1 MPHEPAGTHP
11 MEDVEYQHLANT
23 EPIPGYRLLEPL
35 GRGGFGEVWKCEAP
49 GGLLKA
55 IKFVTGGMHVL
66 DTDAPADEE
75 LRAIQHVKAI
85 RHPFMLTMERV
96 EVVDRVL
103 VIVMELADKSL
114 ADVLDAQRAAGK
126 PGIPRDALLLYLR
139 EAAEVL
145 DVMNTRHQLQH
156 LDIKPRN
163 LFLVSNHVKVGD
175 FGLVNTLTSSAG
187 SLAGCSAPGAVT
199 PLYASPEVFQGRIS
213 RHSDQYS
220 LAIVFQ
226 ELLTGSLPFNG
237 KNSRQLLIQH
247 TQGVPNLAGL
257 SQADAA
263 IVARALSKDPDARF
277 PSCSDL
283 VNAIALG
290 ETEVVSSTI
299 LTNVP
304 ANEADT
310 QSNPAAR
317 TPRSRTAS
325 VRPPSLPPE
334 VLGGIQVRE
343 LVSRTPLTEVWRAT
357 NAQGAARLVKVLFG
371 CRSPGDESIGRLQK
385 LRHPLLLPIDV
396 LHHGPGRLVLST
408 PPGDRN
414 LREVL
419 ADFQG
424 QGLPGMPRADLLA
437 CLRVVAEGLHHL
449 ATSAGLFHLALNPRS
464 LVLDDGRIGLADF
477 GLSQLVWQPAGQA
490 LALIGGRY
498 AAPELA
504 GQPGAGSDQY
514 SLALVYHELLTGA
527 FPSPS
532 PSPRKGEPPTLS
544 LDRLP
549 EADRVIIAKALSPDP
564 RKRWDSVLDFIKAL
578 ESTTATAE
586 ATPLPTGAPTRV
598 LPAIGSRRLPVSPA
612 GEVVQTTRF
621 GTSLSA
627 ATITQRL
634 EGFRQQWSV
643 EVVTGEVLSAVYKM
657 QTPSSFWQR
666 WTGKRPGLEIRL
678 QITPPDMTAPEGVQL
693 RTELRMDL
701 HPRDCSKEQGG
712 DMLEAV
718 GPLLVESI
726 RAHLQV
732 NPRGRAQERLVWHHP
747 LRLCSILPDGTQG
760 PSIECQGKDISLNG
774 IGFYLPGQLP
784 SSSVMLLLPRT
795 PQTPLVSKRARI
807 VRIQGCGDGWYEV
820 GAVLLPPDDLP
831 SDKELY
837 GDQAG

>member
-1 MPHEPAGTHP
+1 MD
-11 MEDVEYQHLANT
+11 DVEYQHLANT
-23 EPIPGYRLLEPL
+23 EPIPGYRLIEPL

-96 EVVDRVL
+96 EVVNIVL

-114 ADVLDAQRAAGK
+114 ADVLDAKRAAGK
-126 PGIPRDALLLYLR
+126 PGIPRDALLRYLR

-145 DVMNTRHQLQH
+145 DVMNVRHGLQH

-175 FGLVNTLTSSAG
+175 FGLVNTLSSSAG
-187 SLAGCSAPGAVT
+187 NLAGCSAPGAVT

-226 ELLTGSLPFNG
+226 ELLTGSLPFTG

-263 IVARALSKDPDARF
+263 IVGRALSKDPDARF

-299 LTNVP
+299 VTSVPTNEV
-304 ANEADT
+304 DT
-310 QSNPAAR
+310 RRNLAAR

-334 VLGGIQVRE
+334 VLGGLQVRE

-357 NAQGAARLVKVLFG
+357 DACGAARLVKVLFG
-371 CRSPGDESIGRLQK
+371 CRGPGDESIGRLQK
-385 LRHPLLLPIDV
+385 LRHPLLLPFDV
-396 LHHGPGRLVLST
+396 LHHGPGRLILST
-408 PPGDRN
+408 PQGDRN
-414 LREVL
+414 LRELLV
-419 ADFQG
+419 DFQG
-424 QGLPGMPRADLLA
+424 QALPGLPRADLLA
-437 CLRVVAEGLHHL
+437 HLRVVAEGLHHL
-449 ATSAGLFHLALNPRS
+449 ARSAGLFHLALNPRS
-464 LVLDDGRIGLADF
+464 LVLDGGRIGLADF
-477 GLSQLVWQPAGQA
+477 GLSQLVWRPAGQA
-490 LALIGGRY
+490 LAPLGGRY

-504 GQPGAGSDQY
+504 SQPGAYSDQY

-532 PSPRKGEPPTLS
+532 PRKGEPPTHS

-549 EADRVIIAKALSPDP
+549 ESDRVIVAKALSPDP
-564 RKRWDSVLDFIKAL
+564 GKRWDSVLDLVGAL
-578 ESTTATAE
+578 EAATDRTESPPA
-586 ATPLPTGAPTRV
+586 PTGASTRV
-598 LPAIGSRRLPVSPA
+598 LPAIGTQRPSASPA

-634 EGFRQQWSV
+634 EGFRRQWSA
-643 EVVTGEVLSAVYKM
+643 EVVTAGPLSAVYEM
-657 QTPSSFWQR
+657 QTPSNFWQR

-678 QITPPDMTAPEGVQL
+678 QITLPDMTAPEGVQL

-701 HPRDCSKEQGG
+701 HPRDCSKEQGS
-712 DMLEAV
+712 DLLQDV
-718 GPLLVESI
+718 GALLVESV
-726 RAHLQV
+726 RAHLQT

-747 LRLCSILPDGTQG
+747 LRLCSMQPDGTQG
-760 PSIECQGKDISLNG
+760 PPIECQGKDLSLNG

-784 SSSVMLLLPRT
+784 SSSVMLHLPRT
-795 PQTPLVSKRARI
+795 PQTPLVSMPARI
-807 VRIQGCGDGWYEV
+807 VRVQGCGDGWYEV
-820 GAVLLPPDDLP
+820 GAILLPPDKLP
-831 SDKELY
+831 SAEEVY